1 MRVVAVGECTQDR
14 YVELGVVH
22 AGGISLNFAINARRE
37 GADAVALVSC
47 TGADVA
53 AEAVRLR
60 LAREGIDAS
69 RVHQRPG
76 DTTSQVITLASG
88 GERIF
93 PPGGYDPGVLA
104 GFRLDARDLALIAGA
119 DVVAVPY
126 FRQIASLVEPILR
139 PAPLGPTR
147 VVDLL
152 DGEDLGP
159 DLAGLVPLLDVVDV
173 LFVSGDEATVEQLLP
188 HSARSRTL
196 LVVTRGAAGSSAL
209 WRGARHDAPTEPVPI
224 AERVDTTGCGD
235 AFQAAFTVSWMRDRD
250 IAAALHAGAR
260 RAAKVIRHL
269 GATVDE
275 AP

>member
-14 YVELGVVH
+14 YAALGVVH

-47 TGADVA
+47 LGTDVA
-53 AEAVRLR
+53 ADAVRAR
-60 LAREGIDAS
+60 LVRERIDAS
-69 RVHQRPG
+69 HVHQRPG
-76 DTTSQVITLASG
+76 DTTSQLITLAAG

-104 GFRLDARDLALIAGA
+104 DFRLDASDLALIACA

-126 FRQIASLVEPILR
+126 FSQVAPLVEPILR
-139 PAPLGPTR
+139 ATQRAPMR

-152 DGEDLGP
+152 DGADVGP
-159 DLAGLVPLLDVVDV
+159 DLAGLAPWLDVVDV
-173 LFVSGDEATVEQLLP
+173 MFVSGDEAMVEQLLP
-188 HSARSRTL
+188 RSVRSRTL
-196 LVVTRGAAGSSAL
+196 LVVTRGAHGSSAL
-209 WRGARHDAPTEPVPI
+209 LGGQRHDAPAEPVPVE
-224 AERVDTTGCGD
+224 ERVDTTGCGD

-260 RAAKVIRHL
+260 RASRVIRHL
-269 GATVDE
+269 GATVNE